1 MSGKITEIK
10 KKIGNLQEFVNE
22 IAAMYGNTDAYR
34 FIVNDNVIS
43 RTYLELQRDVMGL
56 ASYLVNQGFSRN
68 HIAILGGTSYQWIV
82 TFLGVANSNNIVIPL
97 DKMLPK
103 EEILNLLVMGDVEYV
118 FVSEEYKSYIGDIKE
133 AQNQVK
139 EVYCFEDGTF
149 SYMLATAPVTLP
161 KIDSEALTEILF
173 TSGTTGTSKGVML
186 SQKNIVCNI
195 NSIAQMDFTSNVK
208 TDYIVLSVLPV
219 HHTFELTVDN
229 LGVLFCGATICINDK
244 LENIVANIQRFK
256 PAVILVVPAIAEVFY
271 KKVREAMANKATK
284 KKIAQGMKLNH
295 TLLKLNIHNTRKI
308 FKSLLE
314 RFGGNL
320 TNIIVGGAALRPE
333 IPELFAEFGIEV
345 FQGYG
350 LTECAPLVS
359 ANYPTR
365 NRVGSVGLPVDYMQV
380 KSDNGEILVKG
391 DGVMLGYYKNQAATE
406 EVIQDGWF
414 RTGDLGYQD
423 MDGYLYITGRSKNL
437 IILGN
442 GKNIYPEE
450 LEEHLLQIENVKDA
464 MVYEENGKICALIQP
479 ILKTDEIRRNIQKEI
494 RMINDKMPTYK
505 RITGI
510 DYRYQDFPK
519 TTTLKTKRQ
528 EIMAWLEE
536 RKDKN
541 QTEYVAP
548 VTEEQLRIAEAFQ
561 NALSQNRVGI
571 KDDFFELGGDSL
583 TAMEAALIL
592 GIQVQDI
599 YDHPTIERLEEA
611 LKRHENDTN
620 RENYVD
626 VNELIKHN
634 SNLEIENKENQYI
647 LLTGATGFFGAHILR
662 ELLRRHVNVV
672 CLVRNVDKLRPTLK
686 EYFPKE
692 YEYFNYKTVKGDVEL
707 EHFGLSEDK
716 YETLTKRVDMVIHT
730 AANVH
735 HAGNY
740 EDFERTNVLGTKNV
754 IDFCKDADAILQHT
768 STASVNGAGTVKQT
782 NPNEIFDEFKLDIGQ
797 QYTQN
802 VYIHSKYKA
811 EELVLLA
818 REEGLKANIFRI
830 GNLTWRMSDG
840 KFQKNADD
848 SGFLGR
854 FRGFL
859 KVGMYSK
866 EIAQYP
872 VDFTAVDEC
881 ADAYVRLA
889 MHNHVNNIY
898 NMYNPHLL
906 RIEDISNKLLVKT
919 KLVTKEVFE
928 LALKKQIQTKEVA
941 VLSFYNAIASTSYN
955 IKMNNDFTVKEL
967 KKLGFEWS
975 KISLKYLA
983 YIKTII

>member
-1 MSGKITEIK
+1 MMK

-22 IAAMYGNTDAYR
+22 IATMYGNKDAYR
-34 FIVNDNVIS
+34 YIVNDTVVS
-43 RTYLELQRDVMGL
+43 RTYSDLQKDVDGL
-56 ASYLVNQGFSRN
+56 ASYLVNQGFSRK
-68 HIAILGGTSYQWIV
+68 HIAILGGTSYEWIV
-82 TFLGVANSNNIVIPL
+82 TFLAVTNSNNVVIPL

-103 EEILNLLVMGDVEYV
+103 EEILNLLVMGDVEYI
-118 FVSEEYKSYIGDIKE
+118 FVSSEFRAFIEDVKE
-133 AQNQVK
+133 ADNQV
-139 EVYCFEDGTF
+139 EQIVCFDDAD
-149 SYMLATAPVTLP
+149 YACMLATEPVVLP
-161 KIDSEALTEILF
+161 KIDVESLTEILF

-186 SQKNIVCNI
+186 CQKNIVCNI
-195 NSIAQMDFTSNVK
+195 NSIAQMNYTRNVK
-208 TDYIVLSVLPV
+208 AESIVLSVLPV

-229 LGVLFCGATICINDK
+229 LGVLYCGATICINDK
-244 LENIVANIQRFK
+244 LENIVTNLQRFK

-271 KKVREAMANKATK
+271 KKVREAMTSKANK

-295 TLLKLNIHNTRKI
+295 TLLKMKINNTRKI
-308 FKSLLE
+308 FKSLLD

-350 LTECAPLVS
+350 LTECAPLVA
-359 ANYPTR
+359 ANYPGT
-365 NRVGSVGLPVDYMQV
+365 NCVGSVGKPVDYMQV
-380 KSDNGEILVKG
+380 KIDNGEILVKG
-391 DGVMLGYYKNQAATE
+391 DGVMLGYYKNEEATA
-406 EVIQDGWF
+406 EVLQDGWF

-423 MDGYLYITGRSKNL
+423 INGFLYITGRSKNL

-450 LEEHLLQIENVKDA
+450 LEEHLLQLENVKDA
-464 MVYEENGKICALIQP
+464 MVYEEHGKICALLQP
-479 ILKTDEIRRNIQKEI
+479 IVKSDDLRHEIKKQI
-494 RMINDKMPTYK
+494 RELNDSMPTYK

-510 DYRYQDFPK
+510 EYRYQDFPK
-519 TTTLKTKRQ
+519 TTTMKTKRR
-528 EIMAWLEE
+528 ELMEWLAN
-536 RKDKN
+536 RKDKK
-541 QTEYVAP
+541 QTEYIAP
-548 VTEEQLRIAEAFQ
+548 VTAEQLRIAEAFQ
-561 NALSQNRVGI
+561 TALSQNRVGI
-571 KDDFFELGGDSL
+571 KDDFFEIGGDSL
-583 TAMEAALIL
+583 TAMEAAMIL
-592 GIQVQDI
+592 GIHAQEI
-599 YDHPTIERLEEA
+599 YDYPTIEKLEEA
-611 LKRHENDTN
+611 LKRQENDSN

-634 SNLEIENKENQYI
+634 NNLEIESKKPQYV

-662 ELLRRHVNVV
+662 ELLKRHVNVV
-672 CLVRNVDKLRPTLK
+672 CLVRNADKLKPTLR

-692 YEYFNYKTVKGDVEL
+692 YEYFNYKIVKGDVEL
-707 EHFGLSEDK
+707 EHFGLSDDK
-716 YETLTKRVDMVIHT
+716 YELLTERVDMVIHT

-740 EDFERTNVLGTKNV
+740 ADFERTNVLGTKHV
-754 IDFCKDADAILQHT
+754 IDFCKDANAILQHT

-782 NPNEIFDEFKLDIGQ
+782 NPSAVFDEFNLDIGQ
-797 QYTQN
+797 QFKQN

-818 REEGLKANIFRI
+818 REEGLKANIYRI

-840 KFQKNADD
+840 KFQKNAED

-872 VDFTAVDEC
+872 IDFTAVDEC

-889 MHNHVNNIY
+889 LHNRVNNIY

-906 RIEDISNKLLVKT
+906 RIEEISNKMLVKT

-928 LALKKQIQTKEVA
+928 LALKKQMQHKEVA
-941 VLSFYNAIASTSYN
+941 VLSFYNAIASSSDN
-955 IKMNNDFTVKEL
+955 IKTNNDFTVKEL
-967 KKLGFEWS
+967 KKLGFTWS

-983 YIKTII
+983 YIRTII

>member
-1 MSGKITEIK
+1 MMK

-22 IAAMYGNTDAYR
+22 IATMYGNKDAYR
-34 FIVNDNVIS
+34 YIVNDTVVS
-43 RTYLELQRDVMGL
+43 RTYSDLQKDVHGL
-56 ASYLVNQGFSRN
+56 ASYLVNQGFSRK
-68 HIAILGGTSYQWIV
+68 HIAILGGTSYEWIV
-82 TFLGVANSNNIVIPL
+82 TFLAVTNSNNVVIPL

-103 EEILNLLVMGDVEYV
+103 EEILNLLVMGDVEYI
-118 FVSEEYKSYIGDIKE
+118 FVSSEFRAFIEDVKE
-133 AQNQVK
+133 ADNQV
-139 EVYCFEDGTF
+139 EQIVCFDDAD
-149 SYMLATAPVTLP
+149 YACMLATEPVVLP
-161 KIDSEALTEILF
+161 KIDVELLTEILF

-186 SQKNIVCNI
+186 CQKNIVCNI
-195 NSIAQMDFTSNVK
+195 NSIAQMNYTRNVK
-208 TDYIVLSVLPV
+208 AESIVLSVLPV
-219 HHTFELTVDN
+219 NHTFELTVDN
-229 LGVLFCGATICINDK
+229 LGVLYCGATICINDK
-244 LENIVANIQRFK
+244 LENIVTNLQRFK

-271 KKVREAMANKATK
+271 KKVREAMTSKANK

-295 TLLKLNIHNTRKI
+295 ALLKMKINNTRKI
-308 FKSLLE
+308 FKSLLD

-350 LTECAPLVS
+350 LTECAPLVA
-359 ANYPTR
+359 ANYPGT
-365 NRVGSVGLPVDYMQV
+365 NCVGSVGKPVDYMQV
-380 KSDNGEILVKG
+380 KIDNGEILVKG
-391 DGVMLGYYKNQAATE
+391 DGVMLGYYKNEEATA
-406 EVIQDGWF
+406 EVLQDGWF

-423 MDGYLYITGRSKNL
+423 INGFLYITGRSKNL

-450 LEEHLLQIENVKDA
+450 LEEHLLQLENVKDA
-464 MVYEENGKICALIQP
+464 MVYEEHGKICALLQP
-479 ILKTDEIRRNIQKEI
+479 IVKSDDLRHEIKKQI
-494 RMINDKMPTYK
+494 RELNDSMPTYK

-510 DYRYQDFPK
+510 EYRYQDFPK
-519 TTTLKTKRQ
+519 TTTMKTKRR
-528 EIMAWLEE
+528 ELMEWLAN
-536 RKDKN
+536 RKDKK
-541 QTEYVAP
+541 QTEYIAP
-548 VTEEQLRIAEAFQ
+548 VTAEQLRIAEAFQ
-561 NALSQNRVGI
+561 TALSQNRVGI
-571 KDDFFELGGDSL
+571 KDDFFEIGGDSL
-583 TAMEAALIL
+583 TAMEAAMIL
-592 GIQVQDI
+592 GIHAQEI
-599 YDHPTIERLEEA
+599 YDYPTIEKLEEA
-611 LKRHENDTN
+611 LKRQENDSN

-634 SNLEIENKENQYI
+634 NNLEIESKKPQYV

-662 ELLRRHVNVV
+662 ELLKRHVNVV
-672 CLVRNVDKLRPTLK
+672 CLVRNADKLKPTLR

-692 YEYFNYKTVKGDVEL
+692 YEYFNYKIVKGDVEL
-707 EHFGLSEDK
+707 EHFGLSDDK
-716 YETLTKRVDMVIHT
+716 YELLTERVDMVIHT

-740 EDFERTNVLGTKNV
+740 ADFERTNVLGTKHV
-754 IDFCKDADAILQHT
+754 IDFCKDANAILQHT

-782 NPNEIFDEFKLDIGQ
+782 NPSAVFDEFNLDIGQ
-797 QYTQN
+797 QFKQN

-818 REEGLKANIFRI
+818 REEGLKANIYRI

-840 KFQKNADD
+840 KFQKNAED

-872 VDFTAVDEC
+872 IDFTAVDEC

-889 MHNHVNNIY
+889 LHNRVNNIY

-906 RIEDISNKLLVKT
+906 RIEEISNKMLVKT

-928 LALKKQIQTKEVA
+928 LALKKQMQHKEVA
-941 VLSFYNAIASTSYN
+941 VLSFYNAIASSSDN
-955 IKMNNDFTVKEL
+955 IKINNDFTVKEL
-967 KKLGFEWS
+967 KKLGFTWS

-983 YIKTII
+983 YIRTII

>member
-1 MSGKITEIK
+1 MK
-10 KKIGNLQEFVNE
+10 KKIGNLQEFVKE
-22 IAAMYGNTDAYR
+22 IAAMYGNTNAYKY
-34 FIVNDNVIS
+34 IVNDAVVS
-43 RTYLELQRDVMGL
+43 KTYLELQKDVNGM
-56 ASYLVNQGFSRN
+56 ASYFVKNGFSRK

-82 TFLGVANSNNIVIPL
+82 TFLAVANSDNVVIPL

-118 FVSEEYKSYIGDIKE
+118 FVSDEFKYYIDDIKE
-133 AQNQVK
+133 AENQVK
-139 EVYCFEDGTF
+139 EVFCFEDGEF
-149 SYMLATAPVTLP
+149 SFMLASDNVPLP
-161 KIDSEALTEILF
+161 KIDADALTEILF

-195 NSIAQMDFTSNVK
+195 NSIAQMDFTSNVH
-208 TDYIVLSVLPV
+208 TDMIVLSVLPV
-219 HHTFELTVDN
+219 NHTFELTVDN
-229 LGVLFCGATICINDK
+229 LGVLYCGATICINDK
-244 LENIVANIQRFK
+244 LENIVDNIQRFK

-271 KKVREAMANKATK
+271 KKVREAMAAKATK

-295 TLLKLNIHNTRKI
+295 ALLKLNINNTRKI

-333 IPELFAEFGIEV
+333 IPDLFAEFGVEV

-350 LTECAPLVS
+350 LTECAPLVA
-359 ANYPTR
+359 ANYPGM
-365 NRVGSVGLPVDYMQV
+365 NCVGSVGKPVDYMQV
-380 KSDNGEILVKG
+380 KFDNGEILVKG
-391 DGVMLGYYKNQAATE
+391 DGVMLGYYKNEEATK

-423 MDGYLYITGRSKNL
+423 LNGYLYITGRSKNL

-464 MVYEENGKICALIQP
+464 MVYEDNGKICALIQP
-479 ILKTDEIRRNIQKEI
+479 VLKTDEIRRGIQKQI
-494 RMINDKMPTYK
+494 RELNEKMPTYK

-510 DYRYQDFPK
+510 EYRYQDFPK
-519 TTTLKTKRQ
+519 TTTLKTKRR
-528 EIMAWLEE
+528 ELMAWLGD
-536 RKDKN
+536 RKGQS

-548 VTEEQLRIAEAFQ
+548 TTEEQIRIAEAFQ

-583 TAMEAALIL
+583 SAMEAAMIL

-611 LKRHENDTN
+611 LKRQENDTN

-626 VNELIKHN
+626 VNALIKHN
-634 SNLEIENKENQYI
+634 SNLEIEGKEPQYV

-662 ELLRRHVNVV
+662 ELLRRHINVV
-672 CLVRNVDKLRPTLK
+672 CLVRNVEKLKPTLK
-686 EYFPKE
+686 EYFPNE

-707 EHFGLSEDK
+707 AHFGLSDEK
-716 YETLTKRVDMVIHT
+716 YEVLAKRVDMVIHT

-740 EDFERTNVLGTKNV
+740 EDFERTNVIGTKNV
-754 IDFCKDADAILQHT
+754 IDFCKDAGAILQHT

-782 NPNEIFDEFKLDIGQ
+782 NPNAVFDEFNLDIGQ
-797 QYTQN
+797 QFTQN

-872 VDFTAVDEC
+872 IDFTAVDEC

-889 MHNHVNNIY
+889 IHNRVNNIY

-906 RIEDISNKLLVKT
+906 RLEEISNKLLVKT

-928 LALKKQIQTKEVA
+928 LALKKQIQDKEVA
-941 VLSFYNAIASTSYN
+941 VLSFYNAIASSSDN
-955 IKMNNDFTVKEL
+955 IKISNDFTVKEL

-983 YIKTII
+983 YIRTII